1 MIALRACAR
10 SWGAAVII
18 AVLAPAL
25 VSPPP
30 PAVAADGSLVVAALR
45 RLEAYY
51 VDPVKPVPLLN
62 AAVTVLRKATGL
74 SARELPDVSP
84 GTPERQAIAQ
94 FLKDATRAA
103 QTHAMPQT
111 PLAYLAT
118 EGMLASLHDSHTYFL
133 TPAALRESQRQLRGA
148 PGFTGIGVVITSR
161 KDGAGVGW
169 IFIDDVFP
177 GSPAHAA
184 GLKRFDR
191 IVAAGGKSLKNV
203 SALDASALLRG
214 PAGSTVAL
222 DVERGTRTLHVS
234 VTRAPIRVPPA
245 EARFIQPGVAYVRMY
260 EFSRGAGSDL
270 RKALEGLA
278 AQHAI
283 RSAILDLRG
292 NPGGLIIEAA
302 SVSGIFLPPGTV
314 VARITS
320 RGEPPSL
327 LSTSGV
333 PLLAKTPLALLVDGA
348 SASASEIL
356 AGAFKDY
363 QRAAIVGEKTA
374 GALGGS
380 FVVRLPEGGMS
391 VTVER
396 IVSPR
401 REQIEGVGVSP
412 TLAVPLTVT
421 DMEQEKDTQL
431 QAALRAVGPPK

>member
-10 SWGAAVII
+10 SWGAAVIA
-18 AVLAPAL
+18 AVLVPAL
-25 VSPPP
+25 VSPP
-30 PAVAADGSLVVAALR
+30 AGAADGSLVVAALR

-74 SARELPDVSP
+74 SARELPDVPP
-84 GTPERQAIAQ
+84 GTPETQAIAQ
-94 FLKDATRAA
+94 FLKDARRAA

-133 TPAALRESQRQLRGA
+133 TPAALQESQRQLRGA

-161 KDGAGVGW
+161 KDDAGVGW

-177 GSPAHAA
+177 GSPAYAA

-203 SALDASALLRG
+203 NARDASALLRG

-222 DVERGTRTLHVS
+222 DVERGTTRTLHVS

-327 LSTSGV
+327 LRTSGV
-333 PLLAKTPLALLVDGA
+333 PLLARTPLALLVDGA

-380 FVVRLPEGGMS
+380 IVVRLPEGGMS

-401 REQIEGVGVSP
+401 REQIEGVGVPP